1 MNLNWKMPLLVLLLV
16 AVMGCAAR
24 RPVLYPNEHMLQVGE
39 DAAEQDVDECIR
51 LTNEHVSSGEGG
63 EGVARDTAVGAV
75 TGGAA
80 GAVGGAIW
88 GNAGRGAASGAAA
101 GATVGLLHRLFRRP
115 EPSTAHREFVTRC
128 LGDKGY
134 EPIGWQ

>member
-1 MNLNWKMPLLVLLLV
+1 MNSNWHTTLLVLLLV

-24 RPVLYPNEHMLQVGE
+24 RPVLYPNEHLLQVGE

-51 LTNEHVSSGEGG
+51 LANEHVSSGKGG
-63 EGVARDTAVGAV
+63 EGVARDTAVGAA

-101 GATVGLLHRLFRRP
+101 GATAGLLHRFFRRP